1 MANFRTHISVAA
13 AGGALIA
20 HAGWQA
26 GLWDFMQ
33 SLPVLALTTFGGIL
47 PDIDSDTST
56 SIRLI
61 FNLLAIPAVVA
72 AAVMLQ
78 DQLMAGV
85 LVLVC
90 GAIYLAVRYLAS
102 AVFARFTVH
111 RGVWHSL
118 LAALT
123 CALVASAV
131 SFRVFERSEALAWA
145 HGLALLAGFV
155 IHLLLDELYSVDL
168 SGARLKRSFGTA
180 LKPVELDY
188 PLASLAMCGVALL
201 MLPWLPAFDVLY
213 RMAEGTASALFGLVP
228 QSLPI

>member
-13 AGGALIA
+13 AGGAVIA

-61 FNLLAIPAVVA
+61 FNLLAVPAVVA
-72 AAVMLQ
+72 GAVMLQ
-78 DQLMAGV
+78 DKMVAGM

-90 GAIYLAVRYLAS
+90 GAIYVAVRYLAS

-111 RGVWHSL
+111 RGIWHSL

-123 CALVASAV
+123 CGLAASAV
-131 SFRVFERSEALAWA
+131 SFGLFQRPETLAWM
-145 HGLALLAGFV
+145 HGLALFAGFI

-180 LKPVELDY
+180 LKPIDVSDLG
-188 PLASLAMCGVALL
+188 ASLAMLCIALFL
-201 MLPWLPAFDVLY
+201 FPWLPGFGVLY
-213 RMAEGTASALFGLVP
+213 GMAESTASALYGLMP
-228 QSLPI
+228 S